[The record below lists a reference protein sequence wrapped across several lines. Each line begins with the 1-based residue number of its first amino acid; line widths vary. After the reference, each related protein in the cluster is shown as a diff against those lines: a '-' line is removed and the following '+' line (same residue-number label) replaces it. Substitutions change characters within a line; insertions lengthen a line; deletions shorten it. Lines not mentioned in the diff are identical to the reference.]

1 MEKYSASLINR
12 IEARLL
18 RKITDTERQVIAS
31 AICNSYPACARITNQ
46 GELVEMFANRLN
58 NNMTNMQE
66 YMLSELKTPDG
77 REKNMR
83 VPDRE
88 EFAKMIS
95 SRLDRNLLL
104 PQFGTQYVALD
115 SYFGNYNGVAA
126 RYLNF
131 PMSANNNAA
140 NNYTINLKYPI
151 ENVIRVE
158 IQNFT
163 LPQYIIGI
171 TSASAAPAIAAAGG
185 FQKSPP
191 AQLIN
196 ITMRE
201 LVETT
206 KTSPV
211 FNYNFLCRC
220 EWSETKYDGTNLVN
234 LSKVTPINAVQ
245 TFKFPLKYL
254 TNLTVQFNDM
264 LHEMWMPNPIITS
277 NAVTYAAPTVITIN
291 SGINISANEIVYIS
305 DFKTD
310 TPALDALMNA
320 ATGYIATF
328 INETTFFIGL
338 DTSAYAAALQ
348 PIQLFNVAIPSRRI
362 VIPMVIT
369 QLRPEV
375 IDDLSF

>member
-1 MEKYSASLINR
+1 MEKYSANVINR

-18 RKITDTERQVIAS
+18 RKITDTERQVITS
-31 AICNSYPACARITNQ
+31 AIFNSYPTCARIPDQ
-46 GELVEMFANRLN
+46 GGLVEIFANKLN

-77 REKNMR
+77 REKNMK

-115 SYFGNYNGVAA
+115 SYFANYNGAAA

-131 PMSANNNAA
+131 PMAANNNAA
-140 NNYTINLKYPI
+140 NNFTINLKYPI

-171 TSASAAPAIAAAGG
+171 SSASAASTVAAAAG

-206 KTSPV
+206 KTSPI

-220 EWSETKYDGTNLVN
+220 EWSESKYDGTNSVN
-234 LSKVTPINAVQ
+234 LSKITPINAVQ

-264 LHEMWMPNPIITS
+264 LHEMWMPNPIIYS
-277 NAVTYAAPTVITIN
+277 DLVIYANPTVITISN
-291 SGINISANEIVYIS
+291 GVNVSATEIVYIS

-310 TPALDALMNA
+310 TPALDNLINS
-320 ATGYIATF
+320 ATGYMATF
-328 INETTFFIGL
+328 ITENTLSINL
-338 DTSAYAAALQ
+338 DTSAYIGASQ
-348 PIQLFNVAIPSRRI
+348 PVRTFSISIPSRRI
-362 VIPMVIT
+362 VIPMVII

>member
-1 MEKYSASLINR
+1 MEKYSANLINR

-18 RKITDTERQVIAS
+18 RKITDTERHIIAS
-31 AICNSYPACARITNQ
+31 AICNSYPACTRIPNQ
-46 GELVEMFANRLN
+46 GELVDIFANKLN

-77 REKNMR
+77 RERNMR

-104 PQFGTQYVALD
+104 PQFGSQYIALD
-115 SYFGNYNGVAA
+115 SYFSNYNGAAA

-131 PMSANNNAA
+131 PMAANNNAA

-163 LPQYIIGI
+163 LPQYLVGVS
-171 TSASAAPAIAAAGG
+171 SAGSAPSIAATVG

-206 KTSPV
+206 KTSPI

-220 EWSETKYDGTNLVN
+220 EWSETKYDGINMVN

-254 TNLTVQFNDM
+254 TNVTVQFNDM
-264 LHEMWMPNPIITS
+264 FHDMWMPSPIILSDTL
-277 NAVTYAAPTVITIN
+277 TYANPTIITLN
-291 SGINISANEIVYIS
+291 GGVNVSSTELVYIS
-305 DFKTD
+305 DFKSD
-310 TPALDALMNA
+310 NPALDILMNSA
-320 ATGYIATF
+320 AGYLATY
-328 INETTFFIGL
+328 INETTLSLAL
-338 DTSAYAAALQ
+338 DTSAFAAASQ
-348 PIQLFNVAIPSRRI
+348 PIHSFNISIPSRRI

-375 IDDLSF
+375 VDDISF